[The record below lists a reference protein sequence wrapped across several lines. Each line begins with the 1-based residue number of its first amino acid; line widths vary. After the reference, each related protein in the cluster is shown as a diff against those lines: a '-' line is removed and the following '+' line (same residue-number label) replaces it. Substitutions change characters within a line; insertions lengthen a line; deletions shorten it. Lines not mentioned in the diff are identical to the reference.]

1 MPRRMIRSTTAI
13 APGHGEQSQFQ
24 SDDKGHL
31 KVGSGSGTVI
41 DVTIVADT
49 SIYADNDVLF
59 ISQVVTGVSDIEGG
73 TVKLVNAVLF
83 DGDDQGAE
91 VEVFFTTSATTPGT
105 INGAISAADTVM
117 DDIVGRAHFIT
128 YSDLINSQIC
138 VLGGNNAEMPQVMK
152 CAAGSKDL
160 YIWGAVRSGTPTY
173 TASGLKLKLG
183 FERL

>member
-1 MPRRMIRSTTAI
+1 MSRRMIRNTGAI
-13 APGHGEQSQFQ
+13 SPGQGEQTQFQ

-59 ISQVVTGVSDIEGG
+59 ISQIVTGVSDIEGG
-73 TVKLVNAVLF
+73 TVKLTNAVLF
-83 DGDDQGAE
+83 DGDDQGTE
-91 VEVFFTTSATTPGT
+91 VEVFFTTNATTPGT
-105 INGAISAADTVM
+105 INGAISGADTVM
-117 DDIVGRAHFIT
+117 DDIVGSLNFAT
-128 YSDLINSQIC
+128 YSDLINSQVA
-138 VLGGNNAEMPQVMK
+138 VLTTNQVMK

-173 TASGLKLKLG
+173 TASGLKLKLA